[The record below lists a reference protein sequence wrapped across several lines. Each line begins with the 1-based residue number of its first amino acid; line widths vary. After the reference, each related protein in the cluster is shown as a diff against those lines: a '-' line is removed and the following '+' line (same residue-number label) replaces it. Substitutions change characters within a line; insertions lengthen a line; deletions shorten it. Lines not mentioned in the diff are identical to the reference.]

1 MKNNVHNIYVPMEA
15 AVQDVM
21 ALSEDVGLFTFKTRE
36 RLRHRP
42 GQFYMVSVMGYGE
55 VPISVA
61 SPENERF
68 QLCIRRVG
76 HVTSALHGLRP
87 GDKVGLRGP
96 YGNGFPLEPAKGRD
110 VLVVAGGLGIVP
122 LRPLLLK
129 LLKEKED
136 YGRLFLF
143 HGARNPAD
151 ILFRDESAHW
161 ERSGVTITHTVDC
174 ADANWKGCVGVV
186 TAHLDKVQTDLAE
199 ATAYVCGPPVMID
212 AAMRALA
219 NRAMPEE
226 RIITSLEAHMKCGV
240 GKCGHC
246 YRGAKYLC
254 TDGPVFSLRE
264 LKTMGLP

>member
-1 MKNNVHNIYVPMEA
+1 MEA

-21 ALSEDVGLFTFKTRE
+21 ALSDDVGLFTLKTRE
-36 RLRHRP
+36 RLHYRP
-42 GQFYMVSVMGYGE
+42 GQFYMVSVLGYGE

-61 SPENERF
+61 SVEKEHF

-76 HVTSALHGLRP
+76 HVTTALHGLRP

-110 VLVVAGGLGIVP
+110 VLIVAGGLGIVP
-122 LRPLLLK
+122 LRPLLLE
-129 LLKEKED
+129 LMEGKED
-136 YGRLFLF
+136 YGRLLLL

-151 ILFRDESAHW
+151 MLFRDESALW
-161 ERSGVTITHTVDC
+161 ERSGVKIIHTVDC
-174 ADANWKGCVGVV
+174 ADGEWKGCVGVV
-186 TAHLDKVQTDLAE
+186 TAHLDKVETDLAE
-199 ATAYVCGPPVMID
+199 ATAYLCGPHVMIE
-212 AAMRALA
+212 AAMRALS
-219 NRAMPEE
+219 NRMMPDE

-264 LKTMGLP
+264 LKTIGLP